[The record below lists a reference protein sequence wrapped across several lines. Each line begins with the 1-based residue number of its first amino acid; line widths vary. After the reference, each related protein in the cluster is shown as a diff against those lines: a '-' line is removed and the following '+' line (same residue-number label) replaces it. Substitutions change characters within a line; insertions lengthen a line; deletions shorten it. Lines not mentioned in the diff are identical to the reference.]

1 MYYDLVVFN
10 AINSFAGTSI
20 LLDGLAI
27 FLADYLPFVLGFW
40 LISFL
45 WYPKGDRIK
54 NRLMVIVALF
64 SGLVARFAIKPWV
77 VFFYNRPRPY
87 VTLPF
92 VHKLIPTFFFSDV
105 QSFPSGHALFFFAV
119 SVAIYGFNKKLGIVF
134 FLASGVMAM
143 ARIFVGVHWPSDI
156 LTGAFLGA
164 ITGLIMRWFYI
175 KYQPVADRIIATIF

>member
-1 MYYDLVVFN
+1 MDYDFVIFET
-10 AINSFAGTSI
+10 IN
-20 LLDGLAI
+20 GLANHLRALDALGI
-27 FLADYLPFVLGFW
+27 FFADYLPFVLGFW

-54 NRLMVIVALF
+54 NRPMVMVALF

-156 LTGAFLGA
+156 LTGAFLG
-164 ITGLIMRWFYI
+164 
-175 KYQPVADRIIATIF
+175 

>member
-1 MYYDLVVFN
+1 
-10 AINSFAGTSI
+10 
-20 LLDGLAI
+20 
-27 FLADYLPFVLGFW
+27 
-40 LISFL
+40 
-45 WYPKGDRIK
+45 
-54 NRLMVIVALF
+54 MVIVALF

-156 LTGAFLGA
+156 LAGAFLGA
-164 ITGLIMRWFYI
+164 IAGLIMRWFYV
-175 KYQPVADRIIATIF
+175 KYRYNEYKK